1 MMLMILRMTA
11 QTMAMLQ
18 LFLFCA
24 LSEEQGVEVAVAVV
38 EVVAVV
44 AAPKAIINHLNPIQF
59 FALAEEL
66 QMFDEKVHSVS
77 IVLQAWVE

>member
-1 MMLMILRMTA
+1 M
-11 QTMAMLQ
+11 
-18 LFLFCA
+18 
-24 LSEEQGVEVAVAVV
+24 AVAVV

-77 IVLQAWVE
+77 IVLQA